1 MKILIAPLN
10 WGLGHATRCAALV
23 RQYMN
28 EGHEVVVGGDGAG
41 LTWLKRYFPTLRY
54 VELAPLELTY
64 GKGKS
69 QVCAMLRALPK
80 LIRWS
85 WEDAARLNQ
94 ILSLEPFDLII
105 SDNRFGL
112 YTPRVRCVYM
122 THQLWIR
129 LPRFWRWLEPLT
141 ARLHARIYNKF
152 NEVWVPD
159 YERLT
164 VDNAQCTVDGL
175 SGILG
180 HPQFVQRNPE
190 LRAKVRYIGP
200 LSRFTDFNCSS
211 SKLAIHLLPEC
222 PVAPDSPIHR
232 FTDSPYHIVAL
243 LSGLEPQRTLLEQ
256 QIMSD
261 YADRAEQVLIVRGLV
276 QEPFTTLQRGSITL
290 VPWLGDAE
298 LVSALQGA
306 DKIICRSGYST
317 IMDLEKLGLLAKAE
331 FIPTPGQPEQEY
343 LAEYFKQF

>member
-1 MKILIAPLN
+1 MKVLIAPLN

-28 EGHEVVVGGDGAG
+28 EGHEVVVGGDGAS

-69 QVCAMLRALPK
+69 QVWAMLRALPK

-112 YTPRVRCVYM
+112 YTSRVRCVYM

-129 LPRFWRWLEPLT
+129 LPRFWRWLEPLA

-159 YERLT
+159 YEEK
-164 VDNAQCTVDGL
+164 GL

-180 HPQFVQRNPE
+180 HPQFVQRKPE

-200 LSRFTDFNCSS
+200 LSRFGTYQLRSAQTTMASANNNGVSQ
-211 SKLAIHLLPEC
+211 HHY
-222 PVAPDSPIHR
+222 PV
-232 FTDSPYHIVAL
+232 VAL

-276 QEPFTTLQRGSITL
+276 QEPFTTLQRSSITL

-343 LAEYFKQF
+343 LAEYV

>member
-1 MKILIAPLN
+1 MKVLIAPLN

-28 EGHEVVVGGDGAG
+28 EGHKVVLGGDGAG

-69 QVCAMLRALPK
+69 QVWAMLRALPK

-159 YERLT
+159 YEEK
-164 VDNAQCTVDGL
+164 GL

-180 HPQFVQRNPE
+180 HPKYVQRNHV
-190 LRAKVRYIGP
+190 LCTKVHYIGP
-200 LSRFTDFNCSS
+200 LSRFDTYPLRSAQTTMASANNNGVSQ
-211 SKLAIHLLPEC
+211 HQY
-222 PVAPDSPIHR
+222 PV
-232 FTDSPYHIVAL
+232 VAL

-261 YADRAEQVLIVRGLV
+261 YADKAEPVLIVRGLV

-306 DKIICRSGYST
+306 NKIICRSGYST

-331 FIPTPGQPEQEY
+331 FIPTPGQPEQDY
-343 LAEYFKQF
+343 LAEYV

>member
-1 MKILIAPLN
+1 MKVLIAPLN

-23 RQYMN
+23 RRYMN
-28 EGHEVVVGGDGAG
+28 EGHEVVLGGDGAG

-54 VELAPLELTY
+54 VELASLELTY
-64 GKGKS
+64 SKGNN
-69 QVCAMLRALPK
+69 QVWAMLRALPK

-112 YTPRVRCVYM
+112 YTPQVRCVYM

-141 ARLHARIYNKF
+141 ARLHARIYKKF
-152 NEVWVPD
+152 DEVWVPD
-159 YERLT
+159 YSRLT

-175 SGILG
+175 SGLLG
-180 HPQFVQRNPE
+180 HPRYVQRNHV
-190 LRAKVRYIGP
+190 LCTKVRYIGP
-200 LSRFTDFNCSS
+200 LSRFDTYPLRLVPTTTSANNNGVSQ
-211 SKLAIHLLPEC
+211 H
-222 PVAPDSPIHR
+222 
-232 FTDSPYHIVAL
+232 PYHIVAL

-256 QIMSD
+256 QIVNR
-261 YADRAEQVLIVRGLV
+261 YAGKADKVLIIRGLV
-276 QEPFTTLQRGSITL
+276 KEPFTRIERDNITL
-290 VPWLGDAE
+290 VPWLGDDE
-298 LVSALQGA
+298 LVTALQGA

-317 IMDLEKLGLLAKAE
+317 IMDLEKLDLLAKAE

-343 LAEYFKQF
+343 LAKYIPLIPSA